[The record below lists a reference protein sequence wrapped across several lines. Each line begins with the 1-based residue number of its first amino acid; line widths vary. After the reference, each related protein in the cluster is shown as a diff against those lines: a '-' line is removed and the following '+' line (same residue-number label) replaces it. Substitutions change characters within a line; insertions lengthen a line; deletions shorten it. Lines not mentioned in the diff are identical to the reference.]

1 MITIEIRGEKEVID
15 ALRDY
20 QVKSDVALKRALIKT
35 GLLIQS
41 AAKLRLQEMKHYVT
55 GRLASSIHTEVQ
67 EGWVKS
73 INKLGGTTYDYKAT
87 VSKEV
92 FDGSLKEIIGP
103 LEVIVGTNV
112 VYAEFIETMKDPYLR
127 FAAEQ
132 GDAELPKYVEEQID
146 RLTVVAMAKRQ
157 TTMARKW
164 AKKGV
169 TDWENYYE

>member
-1 MITIEIRGEKEVID
+1 ME
-15 ALRDY
+15 
-20 QVKSDVALKRALIKT
+20 
-35 GLLIQS
+35 
-41 AAKLRLQEMKHYVT
+41 
-55 GRLASSIHTEVQ
+55 
-67 EGWVKS
+67 
-73 INKLGGTTYDYKAT
+73 
-87 VSKEV
+87 
-92 FDGSLKEIIGP
+92 
-103 LEVIVGTNV
+103 
-112 VYAEFIETMKDPYLR
+112 DPYLR

>member
-73 INKLGGTTYDYKAT
+73 INNL
-87 VSKEV
+87 
-92 FDGSLKEIIGP
+92 
-103 LEVIVGTNV
+103 V
-112 VYAEFIETMKDPYLR
+112 VLHMITRRQLVKRYLM
-127 FAAEQ
+127 
-132 GDAELPKYVEEQID
+132 DH
-146 RLTVVAMAKRQ
+146 
-157 TTMARKW
+157 
-164 AKKGV
+164 
-169 TDWENYYE
+169 